1 MEHNPI
7 KYAFDERLDIF
18 QFCRGVPILPYLWL
32 TRKEVEVKK
41 MEIKK
46 KKIKKRKIKIEKLAR
61 KSTGFSTSRGFI
73 KHYRSTLNQKKLSF
87 KVGANLLKCT
97 GI

>member
-46 KKIKKRKIKIEKLAR
+46 KKIKKRKKKNRKIGTE
-61 KSTGFSTSRGFI
+61 I
-73 KHYRSTLNQKKLSF
+73 YR
-87 KVGANLLKCT
+87 
-97 GI
+97 I